1 MARDP
6 FLKATR
12 AMIRRLGRHTGAKVT
27 DENGIQTEVPAIWVN
42 SESTGAIRPTG
53 KGSGGRDFKASA
65 KRLRVLSEHVEGV
78 NSEWLV
84 TIGDDVYFV
93 ADHDHQDGGSTVLY
107 LAFDQEP
114 TRPQEAED
122 NGWR

>member
-6 FLKATR
+6 FLNATR
-12 AMIRRLGRHTGAKVT
+12 SMIRRLGRHSPATVEDELGAQS
-27 DENGIQTEVPAIWVN
+27 EIPAIWVN
-42 SESTGAIRPTG
+42 TESNGAIRATG

-65 KRLRVLSEHVEGV
+65 KRLRVLSEQVEGI
-78 NSEWLV
+78 NPEWRV
-84 TIGDDVYFV
+84 TVGGETYFP

-107 LAFDQEP
+107 LAHIQEP
-114 TRPQEAED
+114 SDDEGEN